1 LQWRNIFLRLLDLF
15 ESAAH
20 PGMVDTQMRGDLGDL
35 IEAISPPVRPDVYLL
50 RALLA
55 QLF

>member
-1 LQWRNIFLRLLDLF
+1 
-15 ESAAH
+15 
-20 PGMVDTQMRGDLGDL
+20 MRGDLGDL

>member
-1 LQWRNIFLRLLDLF
+1 
-15 ESAAH
+15 
-20 PGMVDTQMRGDLGDL
+20 MVDAQMRGDL